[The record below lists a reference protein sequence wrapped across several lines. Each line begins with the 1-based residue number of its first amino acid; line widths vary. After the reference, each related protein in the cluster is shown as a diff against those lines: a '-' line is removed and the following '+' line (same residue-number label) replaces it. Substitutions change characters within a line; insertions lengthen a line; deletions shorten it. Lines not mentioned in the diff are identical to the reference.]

1 MSTNHPHSG
10 PARRT
15 AAVLNE
21 QIRGLWLRAG
31 GSLSPDEAAEY
42 QRLVTEWAAAIR
54 DEMVEAA

>member
-1 MSTNHPHSG
+1 M
-10 PARRT
+10 
-15 AAVLNE
+15 LNE